1 MFTFTRRGYIGTGV
15 WSPHFL
21 LEYPEVLREVYYD
34 FVRAGTDV
42 IQALQVNLERERER
56 ERENCSSFVV
66 LCTSGEAEASVY
78 GG

>member
-1 MFTFTRRGYIGTGV
+1 MGTGV

-42 IQALQVNLERERER
+42 IQALQVNLRERELFF
-56 ERENCSSFVV
+56 CSTMHIGRS
-66 LCTSGEAEASVY
+66 
-78 GG
+78 